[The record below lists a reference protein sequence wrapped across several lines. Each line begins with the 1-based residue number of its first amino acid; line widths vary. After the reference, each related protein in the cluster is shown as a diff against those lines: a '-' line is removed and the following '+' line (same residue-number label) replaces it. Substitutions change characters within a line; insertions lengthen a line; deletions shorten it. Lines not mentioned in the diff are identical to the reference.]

1 MNHNLPIT
9 VLSWGVAILP
19 LVLLLIMLLWLQWSV
34 VRSGLIALGLTALT
48 AAWAFNTPLQGVLVG
63 LGRGAWNSLEV
74 VTVIW
79 MALLLYRFSLHAG
92 AFEAVKD
99 GVTNLSE
106 NYLYLI
112 LLVGWVFVSFLQGV
126 AGFGT
131 PVAIAAPILIGLGI
145 KPAYAVIIPLI
156 SQGWSNLF
164 GALGIAWTVTTGLVN
179 IPSESLTILY
189 STALLSIAALTNGFF
204 VAWLYA
210 GWNGIKESWIII
222 VTASVLMGGGQVL
235 VALWNP
241 LLGVIIPTFITL
253 GVMLLFPK
261 MDRFKNP
268 SPNQDDSPILESEEA
283 QEASGFKNIG
293 NLTLNQA
300 LVPFYVLTV
309 ITVIG
314 VGIPGI
320 SDFLSQIQIPG
331 FDFPSITTG
340 YNYTTPAVQNFSPIV
355 VFTNP
360 TVYLLIASIFA
371 YFWYKSKGCYE
382 RTDNLRKG
390 VVKGITSNA
399 ISPTVAIFTFLMLSQ
414 VLLVSGQNTVLALGI
429 SAVAPPVV
437 YAALSPWIG
446 AASVFLTSSTVAGNT
461 LFVPLQQNVVQ
472 SMSGLSLNQM
482 VAHQSI
488 GGGIANAVGPSNV
501 VLGSSTANAEDQQG
515 FIYKY
520 SFYYVILTIL
530 LFSIA
535 AVPMHLFLSQ

>member
-9 VLSWGVAILP
+9 VLSWGIAILP
-19 LVLLLIMLLWLQWSV
+19 LVLLLIMLLWLGWSV

-48 AAWAFNTPLQGVLVG
+48 ALWAFNTPLQGILVG
-63 LGRGAWNSLEV
+63 LGRGAWNSIEV

-79 MALLLYRFSLHAG
+79 MALLLYRFALHAG
-92 AFEAVKD
+92 ALEAIED
-99 GVTNLSE
+99 GVTNISE
-106 NYLYLI
+106 NYLYLV
-112 LLVGWVFVSFLQGV
+112 LMVGWVFVSFLQGV

-179 IPSESLTILY
+179 IPSETLTILY
-189 STALLSIAALTNGFF
+189 STILLSIAALANGLF
-204 VAWLYA
+204 VGWLYA
-210 GWNGIKESWIII
+210 GWKGIKESWMI
-222 VTASVLMGGGQVL
+222 VVVASILMGGGQVL
-235 VALWNP
+235 VSLWNP

-253 GVMLLFPK
+253 GIMLLFAK
-261 MDRFKNP
+261 MDRFKKP
-268 SPNQDDSPILESEEA
+268 SPNQKESPILTPKDT
-283 QEASGFKNIG
+283 QKASGFENTG

-300 LVPFYVLTV
+300 LVPFYVLTA

-314 VGIPGI
+314 VGVPGI

-340 YNYTTPAVQNFSPIV
+340 YNYTTPAAQNFSPIT

-360 TVYLLIASIFA
+360 TIYLLIAAIFA
-371 YFWYKSKGCYE
+371 YFWYRSKGCYQ
-382 RTDNLRKG
+382 RTENLRG
-390 VVKGITSNA
+390 NVVKGIISNA
-399 ISPTVAIFTFLMLSQ
+399 ISPTIAIFTFLMLSQ
-414 VLLVSGQNTVLALGI
+414 LLLVSGQNTVLALGI
-429 SAVAPPVV
+429 SAVAPPIV

-461 LFVPLQQNVVQ
+461 LFVPLQQSVVQ
-472 SMSGLSLNQM
+472 NMPGLSLNQM
-482 VAHQSI
+482 IAHQST

-501 VLGSSTANAEDQQG
+501 VLGSSTAGAEDQQG
-515 FIYKY
+515 FIYRY
-520 SFYYVILTIL
+520 SFYYVLLTLI

-535 AVPMHLFLSQ
+535 AVLMHLFLPM